1 MAIKTEFYKTRTDGV
16 RLVRTYS
23 DTNHY
28 IERGGVKYSEAIDPE
43 DLGRVYIETD
53 DLISEDENESNNK
66 YGISE
71 DVYNSI
77 IDDYTLSLIEEGVL

>member
-1 MAIKTEFYKTRTDGV
+1 MAIVTEFYKTREDGV

-28 IERGGVKYSEAIDPE
+28 IQRDGVEYCEAIDPE
-43 DLGRVYIETD
+43 ELGRVYTETDQLIET
-53 DLISEDENESNNK
+53 EEGETE

-71 DVYNSI
+71 ETYNKI
-77 IDDYTLSLIEEGVL
+77 IDDYTLSLIEKGVL